1 MNFIKEF
8 KLLLKAR
15 YPFLYIPTSEEERI
29 EYTIKSAIKDLSS
42 GRGVYTWD
50 FIDGYTGNP
59 NDNGFGARN
68 PLQALELV
76 EKLTSE
82 TPAIFLLKDFHLFLN
97 DISVSRKLKNL
108 SRMMRNS
115 NKTIVIIAPEIA
127 IPESLRDLITVLEFK
142 LPEPS
147 EIRRELLRVQ
157 ESLGHFLPDNSI
169 DIMVRSCQ
177 GLSLERIR
185 KVLSK
190 IIATYKEIN
199 IESLDIISTEKKQ
212 IISQTKILEFCTVTE
227 KMSDIGFHVSGV
239 LVYL

>member
-1 MNFIKEF
+1 
-8 KLLLKAR
+8 
-15 YPFLYIPTSEEERI
+15 
-29 EYTIKSAIKDLSS
+29 
-42 GRGVYTWD
+42 
-50 FIDGYTGNP
+50 
-59 NDNGFGARN
+59 
-68 PLQALELV
+68 
-76 EKLTSE
+76 
-82 TPAIFLLKDFHLFLN
+82 
-97 DISVSRKLKNL
+97 
-108 SRMMRNS
+108 MMRNS

-227 KMSDIGFHVSGV
+227 KCQILVV
-239 LVYL
+239 LKILKNGCRDV